1 MIGIWI
7 LSLGKIRLSG
17 PEPPFSRSCSLT
29 RLQPLQKR
37 DSRVEQHDLSRP
49 GGDQIRRIWPIFEV
63 FPAARAPAAAR
74 DPRNR
79 PTPAPETR
87 DGRPA
92 PGAGASGA
100 RGVPAG
106 RKGPI
111 FSAPGVRVG
120 QQVSEEAPA
129 ARAGMLLATGHCE
142 NGARRSTPRV
152 TRTIKPATKAVPTSA
167 TSFMNALGPKHTH
180 LRRAPWR
187 RRAAARRRAPPA
199 PLRTL
204 VGQP

>member
-1 MIGIWI
+1 MAV
-7 LSLGKIRLSG
+7 KVMTAPQG
-17 PEPPFSRSCSLT
+17 PIDYRAVSERGEPST
-29 RLQPLQKR
+29 TH
-37 DSRVEQHDLSRP
+37 SRVEQHDLSGP

-79 PTPAPETR
+79 PTPAPGTR

-92 PGAGASGA
+92 PGAVASGA

-129 ARAGMLLATGHCE
+129 ARRA
-142 NGARRSTPRV
+142 
-152 TRTIKPATKAVPTSA
+152 PACCW
-167 TSFMNALGPKHTH
+167 
-180 LRRAPWR
+180 RRATAKMVPGVQLPGSRARSSPRQRQCR
-187 RRAAARRRAPPA
+187 RRRR
-199 PLRTL
+199 
-204 VGQP
+204 VV

>member
-1 MIGIWI
+1 MLRHVIEVSGNLHWYF
-7 LSLGKIRLSG
+7 LVSVQRFSLGSG
-17 PEPPFSRSCSLT
+17 VKFID
-29 RLQPLQKR
+29 R
-37 DSRVEQHDLSRP
+37 DAVRHSRVEQHDLSRP

-79 PTPAPETR
+79 PTPAPGTR

-129 ARAGMLLATGHCE
+129 ARAAAPPLAAATG
-142 NGARRSTPRV
+142 ASQMRV
-152 TRTIKPATKAVPTSA
+152 FGTQGVHKT
-167 TSFMNALGPKHTH
+167 
-180 LRRAPWR
+180 R
-187 RRAAARRRAPPA
+187 RRRRHCLCRGLDRARDP
-199 PLRTL
+199 
-204 VGQP
+204 GS

>member
-1 MIGIWI
+1 MCIPHYSFCESVRIAKPFSGRKNPRFG
-7 LSLGKIRLSG
+7 LMPKKKLRSVGEVHPTLGTRASV
-17 PEPPFSRSCSLT
+17 FSRSCSLA

-37 DSRVEQHDLSRP
+37 DSRVEQHDLSHP

-79 PTPAPETR
+79 PTPAPGTR

-120 QQVSEEAPA
+120 HKCPK
-129 ARAGMLLATGHCE
+129 
-142 NGARRSTPRV
+142 RR
-152 TRTIKPATKAVPTSA
+152 
-167 TSFMNALGPKHTH
+167 
-180 LRRAPWR
+180 
-187 RRAAARRRAPPA
+187 RRRAPACCWRRATAKMVPGVQLPGSRA
-199 PLRTL
+199 RSSPRQRQCRRRRRVL
-204 VGQP
+204 